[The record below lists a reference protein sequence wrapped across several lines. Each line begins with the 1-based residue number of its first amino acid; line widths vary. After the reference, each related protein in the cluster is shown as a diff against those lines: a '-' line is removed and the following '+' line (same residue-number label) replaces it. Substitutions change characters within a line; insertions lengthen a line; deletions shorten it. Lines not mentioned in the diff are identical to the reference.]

1 MRHMLQKDPSHRLT
15 AEEYLVKQRGKAFPD
30 VFYTCLK
37 MYQQQ
42 FAVSPIIPPD
52 DRILWYSCSYIS
64 WILLKQHEQANSNV
78 CFSHKVDINCNM
90 ILSCAQEWVFLFTH
104 ICF

>member
-64 WILLKQHEQANSNV
+64 WILLKQHEQALFFHKKINSHLIIV
-78 CFSHKVDINCNM
+78 M
-90 ILSCAQEWVFLFTH
+90 CAFLIKWTL
-104 ICF
+104 IVT